1 MGYCTE
7 CGASLADDKNFCP
20 QCGKR
25 VGVSDP
31 APGKNTVSETPL
43 DQQQQNSGQ
52 AHFHR
57 ISGSTQYL
65 IKGTRSLQGKR
76 FETLEEIRHF
86 YDHHDEVLAETTE
99 SIARQQDAIILGLT
113 NDEMRLDMELQE
125 AIARTTVEVDAAIL
139 DLDRQSKEDP
149 GILIRIGYR
158 AWYWIAVALR
168 NHRIHSPN
176 SGLAR
181 DLGNVRNRKRQQ
193 MITKDS
199 LIQQES
205 YNITRSYEFLKE
217 KESFLIGA
225 DGEEHVIGVLS
236 QLPAGYHVINDVN
249 LHFSK
254 AIHWREY
261 NEYIKN
267 CQIDHVVV
275 GPTGIFL
282 LETKNWKAS
291 DIKEK
296 SGDLR
301 RQVRRSNT
309 ALWYYLRD
317 YYWMS
322 KQPKI
327 RSVVVS
333 MKGSAGGHKPDKYID
348 VVPPRNLCRYITAR
362 DIVLADDAID
372 KLVGLLAR

>member
-1 MGYCTE
+1 M
-7 CGASLADDKNFCP
+7 
-20 QCGKR
+20 
-25 VGVSDP
+25 
-31 APGKNTVSETPL
+31 
-43 DQQQQNSGQ
+43 
-52 AHFHR
+52 AHLHR
-57 ISGSTQYL
+57 ISGSTKYL
-65 IKGTRSLQGKR
+65 INGTRPVQGKR

-86 YDHHDEVLAETTE
+86 YDHHYEILTTTRE
-99 SIARQQDAIILGLT
+99 SIAKKQDAIILGLT
-113 NDEMRLDMELQE
+113 NDEVRLDCELQE

-158 AWYWIAVALR
+158 AWHWIAVAMR
-168 NHRIHSPN
+168 NHNIHSPH

-193 MITKDS
+193 MIRKDS

-217 KESFLIGA
+217 NESFLIGA

-236 QLPAGYHVINDVN
+236 GLPEGYHVINDVN
-249 LHFSK
+249 LHFQK

-267 CQIDHVVV
+267 CQIDHIVI

-301 RQVRRSNT
+301 RQVRRSSL
-309 ALWYYLRD
+309 ALWYYLKEYNRGRN
-317 YYWMS
+317 
-322 KQPKI
+322 QPKVQ
-327 RSVVVS
+327 SVIVS
-333 MKGSAGGHKPDKYID
+333 MKGNPSGRKPDKYID
-348 VVPPRNLCRYITAR
+348 IVAPGRLCRYITER
-362 DIVLADDAID
+362 ESVLSENEIE
-372 KLVGLLAR
+372 KMVRLLVQ